1 MCNEKMNQAVRDC
14 LDSCYASETPFA
26 ALATFGEQLSNR
38 TDWTADDVAE
48 VTLRAVRL
56 LSHVAQNDGGQE
68 GREAE
73 ATRDTRPVG

>member
-1 MCNEKMNQAVRDC
+1 MCNEEMNQAVRDC

-38 TDWTADDVAE
+38 AGWTADDVAE

-56 LSHVAQNDGGQE
+56 LSHVAQNDGYPE
-68 GREAE
+68 RRELE
-73 ATRDTRPVG
+73 TTRDSGLVS